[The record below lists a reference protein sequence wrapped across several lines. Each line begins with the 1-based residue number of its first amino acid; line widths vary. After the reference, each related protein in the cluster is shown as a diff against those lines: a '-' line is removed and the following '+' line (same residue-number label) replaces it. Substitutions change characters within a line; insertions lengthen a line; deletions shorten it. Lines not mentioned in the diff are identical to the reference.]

1 MILIFKYKQVQKL
14 MKKYFLAVLTA
25 ILILLCL
32 AGCGNE
38 AVSKDDTFDIV
49 CTVFPQYDW
58 IKSITDGAQNV
69 SITLLCGSSDI
80 HSYQPSV
87 QDIVRINGS
96 DMVIGIGGES
106 DSWVFDSVQKE
117 SETVSVNLMEVLYG
131 EAVQQHAHTEDC
143 DHSHTEDVNDE
154 HIWLSVKNAI
164 VVTEYLAELLS
175 VQDQQNSDVY
185 TVNAKA
191 YSDTLREID
200 ANFEEACA
208 KAENNTVVFAD
219 RFPFRSLFED
229 YGINYFAAFPGC
241 SADTDASFDTVISL
255 AEKLDE
261 YSLEYV
267 AVTENTDGKTA
278 KAVIENSNDKSI
290 STVILD
296 SMQSITGKDVDNGVS
311 YVSIMK
317 KNLEAVKKLL
327 G

>member
-1 MILIFKYKQVQKL
+1 
-14 MKKYFLAVLTA
+14 MKKYFLAVLAA
-25 ILILLCL
+25 ILIVLCL
-32 AGCGNE
+32 AGCESTYTGK
-38 AVSKDDTFDIV
+38 ADTFDIV

-58 IKSITDGAQNV
+58 IKNITDGVENV
-69 SITLLCGSSDI
+69 TVTLLCGSSDI

-96 DMVIGIGGES
+96 DMVVGIGGES
-106 DSWVFDSVQKE
+106 DSWVFSSLQ
-117 SETVSVNLMEVLYG
+117 SETETIPVNLMEVLYG
-131 EAVQQHAHTEDC
+131 EDVQHHSHTEDC

-164 VVTEYLAELLS
+164 VVTEYLAELLCE
-175 VQDQQNSDVY
+175 QDPQNREVY
-185 TVNAKA
+185 SANAKA
-191 YSDTLREID
+191 YCDTLREMD
-200 ANFEEACA
+200 AKFEEVCE
-208 KAENNTVVFAD
+208 KSENNTVVFAD
-219 RFPFRSLFED
+219 RFPFRCLFED

-278 KAVIENSNDKSI
+278 KAVIENSNDKSR
-290 STVILD
+290 STVALD
-296 SMQSITGKDVDNGVS
+296 SMQSVTVKDIDGGEN
-311 YVSIMK
+311 YVEIMEN
-317 KNLEAVKKLL
+317 NLESIAKLL